1 MINHPSKLTG
11 ITNELAKERNRAAAE
26 RTLTAWIQNSLSLI
40 GFGVAF
46 DQFFEVLQ
54 QAFPQENERLILQ
67 LSHILG
73 LSLIAL
79 GVGLLIVGIFQYRT
93 VVRSIEK
100 DNNMMISS
108 GALNI
113 AISSAIILSGLAA
126 LIMIWL

>member
-1 MINHPSKLTG
+1 MSNHSSKRTG

-46 DQFFEVLQ
+46 DQFFAALQ
-54 QAFPQENERLILQ
+54 QAFPQESKRLILQ

-79 GVGLLIVGIFQYRT
+79 GVGLLIVGILQYRT
-93 VVRSIEK
+93 VVRLIEK
-100 DNNMMISS
+100 DNYMMISS
-108 GALNI
+108 DTLNI
-113 AISSAIILSGLAA
+113 AMSSAIILSGLAA
-126 LIMIWL
+126 LIIIWL

>member
-54 QAFPQENERLILQ
+54 QAFPQESERLILQ
-67 LSHILG
+67 LSHLLG

-108 GALNI
+108 DALNI

-126 LIMIWL
+126 LIMIWF

>member
-1 MINHPSKLTG
+1 MGNSSSKRTG

-46 DQFFEVLQ
+46 DQFFAALQ
-54 QAFPQENERLILQ
+54 QAFPQESKRLILQ

-79 GVGLLIVGIFQYRT
+79 GVGLLIVGILQYRT
-93 VVRSIEK
+93 VVRLIEK
-100 DNNMMISS
+100 DNYMMISS
-108 GALNI
+108 DTLNI
-113 AISSAIILSGLAA
+113 AMSSAIILSGLAA
-126 LIMIWL
+126 LIIIWL